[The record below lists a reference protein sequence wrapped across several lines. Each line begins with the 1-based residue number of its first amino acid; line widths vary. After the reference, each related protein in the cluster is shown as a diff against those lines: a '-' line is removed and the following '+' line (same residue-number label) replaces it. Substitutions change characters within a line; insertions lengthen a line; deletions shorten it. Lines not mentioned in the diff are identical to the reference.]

1 MQLID
6 HLDIFI
12 LRTLMFEKQEFVK
25 SVFDLKEIPRH
36 QMPVVVLCGRSNVG
50 KSTFINSLFNRKDL
64 AKVSSTPGKT
74 RSLNYYF
81 IDEKFYLVDLPGYG
95 YARTSKKEREYW
107 GGLVRN
113 FIQKEN
119 NIVLAFHLID
129 SRHKPTE
136 LDLQLSAFLKSVNLN
151 CITILTKSDK
161 LKQSEYAHSKKNVSE
176 LIPDLVISKNLFF
189 YSSIKKTGKKE
200 ILSVLSKM
208 FY

>member
-1 MQLID
+1 
-6 HLDIFI
+6 
-12 LRTLMFEKQEFVK
+12 MFEKQEFIK
-25 SVFDLKEIPRH
+25 SVFDLKDIPKH
-36 QMPVVVLCGRSNVG
+36 QMPVIVLCGRSNVG

-74 RSLNYYF
+74 RSLNYYL

-95 YARTSKKEREYW
+95 YAKISKKERDYW
-107 GGLVRN
+107 GGLIRN
-113 FIQKEN
+113 FIQKEK

-136 LDLQLSAFLKSVNLN
+136 LDLQLSSFLHSVNLN
-151 CITILTKSDK
+151 CMTILTKSDK
-161 LKQSEYAHSKKNVSE
+161 LKQSEYAQSGKNAGE
-176 LIPDLVISKNLFF
+176 LIPGLVLNDNLFF

-200 ILSVLSKM
+200 ILSVLSRM